1 MFRTVGL
8 IGDGETGAGESGGR
22 MDVMLMG
29 DFSDNDGRLVWLVA
43 VEMFKDNLGLTA
55 LEASMLT
62 VVDIELWSG

>member
-22 MDVMLMG
+22 IDVMVMG
-29 DFSDNDGRLVWLVA
+29 DFKDNCGRLVWLVA

-55 LEASMLT
+55 LEASMLA
-62 VVDIELWSG
+62 VVGIDIEV